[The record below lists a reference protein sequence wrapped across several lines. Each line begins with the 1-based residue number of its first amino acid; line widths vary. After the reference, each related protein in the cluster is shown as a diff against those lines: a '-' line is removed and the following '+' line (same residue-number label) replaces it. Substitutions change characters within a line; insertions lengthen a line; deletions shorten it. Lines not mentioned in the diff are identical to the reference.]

1 MDQTE
6 SNELL
11 NFLAEG
17 NASAEDFDTNFLL
30 REPIADER
38 DMTTRSQ
45 DTFDSFGDFADDI
58 DIDLSEEDLSL
69 QHQSISGSLEAVT
82 AADLSPS
89 PAMSPTVQKPFA
101 STAPPFAAT
110 SSSLPVKKAFLS
122 VPASSGNHMRQIPTR
137 AASYSEGDQQRLLLQ
152 IQQMSLMQQQQQQQ
166 HQQLTLPN
174 NLSSLQNAS
183 FHESPT
189 SNTTATTTTSRE
201 QSLFAQQRNIQGL
214 SPSSQ
219 HSLPLPQGIPS
230 AQTPANLNDA
240 MEKLCETMKRSAV
253 TRNLVKQLGVTRSNS
268 GVGLMRTNS
277 GAALKRSSSAKGSI
291 GEMARMAPIRRPSNS
306 KHSIKRGVLPQ
317 SSQHSLD
324 GSNHLLQV
332 DGRTIAHF

>member
-11 NFLAEG
+11 QFLAEG

-69 QHQSISGSLEAVT
+69 HHQSISGSLEAVT

-89 PAMSPTVQKPFA
+89 PAVSPTVQKPSA
-101 STAPPFAAT
+101 SVAPPFAAT
-110 SSSLPVKKAFLS
+110 PNSLPVANDFLS
-122 VPASSGNHMRQIPTR
+122 VPATSGIPMRQIPTR

-152 IQQMSLMQQQQQQQ
+152 IQQMSLMQIQQQQQQ
-166 HQQLTLPN
+166 QVMLPN
-174 NLSSLQNAS
+174 NLTTLRNTS
-183 FHESPT
+183 FHESVT

-201 QSLFAQQRNIQGL
+201 QSLFSQQRNMQGL

-219 HSLPLPQGIPS
+219 HSLPLAQGIPS

-324 GSNHLLQV
+324 GSNHVLQV